1 MPETVE
7 GRVIQP
13 DTASA
18 VRLGALTRGGVRRY
32 QKSVNLLIRKSRVVR
47 EVAMSLSTDGAC
59 MRFQANALEVLQEAA
74 EAYLIRLFED
84 TNLCAIHAKQVTIQP
99 KDMQLNLHARPP
111 LRLNDQPPPPPAV
124 LYASA
129 CQPEYVGVQ
138 ACKRNLISRAF
149 LKRHGP
155 RTGGQAC
162 RRLLTARA
170 PSLIRLPH

>member
-32 QKSVNLLIRKSRVVR
+32 QKSVNLLIRKRPFSRVVR
-47 EVAMSLSTDGAC
+47 EVAMSLSTDGDC

-84 TNLCAIHAKQVTIQP
+84 TNLCAIHAKRVTIQP
-99 KDMQLNLHARPP
+99 KDMQLA
-111 LRLNDQPPPPPAV
+111 
-124 LYASA
+124 
-129 CQPEYVGVQ
+129 
-138 ACKRNLISRAF
+138 
-149 LKRHGP
+149 
-155 RTGGQAC
+155 
-162 RRLLTARA
+162 RRLRGEHDH
-170 PSLIRLPH
+170 PFD